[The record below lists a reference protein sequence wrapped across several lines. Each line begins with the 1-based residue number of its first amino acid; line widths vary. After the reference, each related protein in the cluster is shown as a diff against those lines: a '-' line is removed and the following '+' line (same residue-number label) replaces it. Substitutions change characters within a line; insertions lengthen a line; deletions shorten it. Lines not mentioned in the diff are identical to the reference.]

1 MENNTSERENE
12 HNPPEFNS
20 GKQNG
25 TTAPTGF
32 EGMNFEQ
39 QRGSYR
45 KNDLESETQKMSG
58 RNNSKKRQG
67 DRK

>member
-1 MENNTSERENE
+1 
-12 HNPPEFNS
+12 
-20 GKQNG
+20 
-25 TTAPTGF
+25 
-32 EGMNFEQ
+32 MNFEQ

-67 DRK
+67 YR